1 MTPNDVLRYAH
12 DPTGHASIAAVDKL
26 PTAPLLLSGGRTRF
40 IGIVIWTAAEW
51 FFMTIVPLAGKKG
64 AAHARCAEDWLRTPG
79 SHSCLD
85 PPAESLLPGGQP

>member
-51 FFMTIVPLAGKKG
+51 FFTTIVPLAGKKG
-64 AAHARCAEDWLRTPG
+64 AATHVVQKIGFERPVLIRV
-79 SHSCLD
+79 
-85 PPAESLLPGGQP
+85 